1 MTRPSDP
8 GPEKPDESAAVRL
21 ERFLRSQAC
30 IAYHEKI
37 PDPEFS
43 EVTCSIYGV
52 PKTNE
57 LFVRITNGRTSF
69 VACAESPVSFPTMA
83 DRIFGLDV
91 EDHAVAF
98 RLADKLWDQHRADLI
113 PPSPSAAE

>member
-1 MTRPSDP
+1 MTHRRDTHQP
-8 GPEKPDESAAVRL
+8 GKSNDSPALRL

-30 IAYHEKI
+30 IVYHENL
-37 PDPEFS
+37 PDPEYP

-57 LFVRITNGRTSF
+57 LYVRITNGRVSF
-69 VACAESPVSFPTMA
+69 VAATASPLDYPAMA

-91 EDHAVAF
+91 LDHAVAF
-98 RLADKLWDQHRADLI
+98 GLADRVWEQHRSELLSR
-113 PPSPSAAE
+113 PSS